1 MRRTLLAAA
10 TATAVACLSLT
21 ACQNDSGA
29 GSPSGQAPT
38 TQAATTQPP
47 GTQPP
52 TTAPTDGPGD
62 AGSDPSSGAV
72 AQALGEPSRTVGA
85 DTVGILEITP
95 MTVVYLKDAGGQTSK
110 YGTFAVVTMGEK
122 SLSANP
128 AAETALA
135 EGGGW
140 HWIAPNGRLVAEG
153 AGNAARVALGTYRH
167 SGAIEPGA
175 RRLRAK
181 VFDLT
186 PAQTRGG
193 KLIHTDGTDSS
204 DRWSMPARDS
214 GPQVA
219 DVKAE
224 LNH

>member
-1 MRRTLLAAA
+1 MRKTLLAAA

-29 GSPSGQAPT
+29 KSPSGQAPT
-38 TQAATTQPP
+38 TQAPS
-47 GTQPP
+47 TQPP
-52 TTAPTDGPGD
+52 TTAPTDAPGD
-62 AGSDPSSGAV
+62 GAGSDPTSGTV

-85 DTVGILEITP
+85 NTVGILEITP
-95 MTVVYLKDAGGQTSK
+95 MTVVYLKDAGGQSSK
-110 YGTFAVVTMGEK
+110 YGTFAVVTMDEK

-135 EGGGW
+135 KGGGW
-140 HWIAPNGRLVAEG
+140 HWIAPNGTLIAEG
-153 AGNAARVALGTYRH
+153 AGNAARVTLGKYQH

-175 RRLRAK
+175 HQLRAK

-186 PAQTRGG
+186 PAQAGG
-193 KLIHTDGTDSS
+193 GRLIYTDGTDSS
-204 DRWSMPARDS
+204 DRWSIPARDS

-219 DVKAE
+219 DIKAE

>member
-1 MRRTLLAAA
+1 MRKTLLAAA
-10 TATAVACLSLT
+10 ASAVACLALT
-21 ACQNDSGA
+21 ACQNGSGA
-29 GSPSGQAPT
+29 KSPSGQAPT
-38 TQAATTQPP
+38 TQAPST
-47 GTQPP
+47 PP
-52 TTAPTDGPGD
+52 TDAPG
-62 AGSDPSSGAV
+62 AGTDPSPGAV

-110 YGTFAVVTMGEK
+110 YGTFAVVTMDEK

-140 HWIAPNGRLVAEG
+140 HWIAPNGTLIAEG
-153 AGNAARVALGTYRH
+153 AGNAARVALGRYRH
-167 SGAIEPGA
+167 SGAIEPDA
-175 RRLRAK
+175 HQLRAK

-186 PAQTRGG
+186 PAQARGG
-193 KLIHTDGTDSS
+193 KLIYTDGTDSS
-204 DRWSMPARDS
+204 DRWSIPAKDS

-219 DVKAE
+219 DVEAE